1 MSASPHPAHLAARIE
16 PASSGAAAHISVRLT
31 VDTLCLF
38 RPVVRCLVDGPG
50 LSIGEDSHQVGWHF
64 HWLPRGGYDFSIDL
78 TLPDEPGDYKIRISW
93 GTPEQIR
100 PADAE
105 LTITQAPGNGQLAAR
120 PPAALRWFMA
130 DETAARIGALP
141 WQGGLNN
148 WFFRHFDHAATVI
161 CEQFLKNSPKLS
173 GKILDIGAGDGITD
187 LGILLR
193 HDPEVLVAV
202 DIVDYAHQLISV
214 AGEHGLPMDALPDN
228 FVFVQGSAEQLPYPD
243 EYFDLVLS
251 WGSVEH
257 IKGGY
262 RRALDEVWRTLKPGG
277 LFFVN
282 PGLYYAPY
290 GSHLAEFFT
299 EPHHHLKMDE
309 ASLRQGVLSA
319 EPKRIDRAGFDVPSS
334 EYWRFYKELNPIRVA
349 DFEAE
354 LKAYG
359 YRIVRA
365 ALRVADMVEY
375 PACTDALQAY
385 SVLDLATEDAFFVL
399 EKPLKPVPAR
409 SAADGSPARGPAPD
423 R

>member
-1 MSASPHPAHLAARIE
+1 MSAGSHPATLSARLE
-16 PASSGAAAHISVRLT
+16 STSSGTAHIALQLSVD
-31 VDTLCLF
+31 VLCLF
-38 RPVVRCLVDGPG
+38 RPVIRCLVDGPG
-50 LSIGEDSHQVGWHF
+50 FSIGEDSHQVGWHF
-64 HWLPRGGYDFSIDL
+64 HWLPRGIYDFFIDL
-78 TLPDEPGDYKIRISW
+78 TLPETAGDYRIQLSW
-93 GTPEQIR
+93 GTPEQVR
-100 PADAE
+100 PADVEFLVAQ
-105 LTITQAPGNGQLAAR
+105 TQTAAR
-120 PPAALRWFMA
+120 PPAALRWYLA

-141 WQGGLNN
+141 WQEGLNN

-161 CEQFLKNSPKLS
+161 CEQFLKNSLKLS

-193 HDPEVLVAV
+193 HNPEVLVAV
-202 DIVDYAHQLISV
+202 DIVDYAHHLIEV
-214 AGEHGLPMDALPDN
+214 AGEHGLPMSALPDN

-243 EYFDLVLS
+243 EHFDLVLS

-262 RRALDEVWRTLKPGG
+262 RRVLDEVWRTLKPGG

-290 GSHLAEFFT
+290 GSHLNEFFA

-309 ASLRQGVLSA
+309 ASLRDGVLSA

-365 ALRVADMVEY
+365 ALRVTDMVEY
-375 PACTDALQAY
+375 NDALQAY
-385 SVLDLATEDAFFVL
+385 SILDLATEDAFFVL
-399 EKPLKPVPAR
+399 EKPA
-409 SAADGSPARGPAPD
+409 
-423 R
+423 